1 MENSTASSLQILEE
15 NCSDI
20 LVKSHPDDLVKELG
34 YGILVLYGY
43 AFLVVAVTFAFY
55 CKYAGSPVL
64 KERSEYV
71 RFELRRINMVY
82 FLLAFFASI
91 SVFLPAS
98 HEFSVLVLRVIFGIG
113 MVSFRKLT
121 ILQLGG
127 EERLLKMDNVKVKLG
142 SLPFCCLAPFSCT
155 RLPLNQ
161 RTLFMV
167 AQLIYQVPYSQFAI
181 LYITMSL
188 SLSDWHPRALDI
200 TMGVLQTVSWL
211 GGIWGLYMLL
221 GMVGNTLESTQWAIR
236 QRLVATLAFVIWII
250 TIVDQ
255 LLLYLDVVPCLH
267 PAVLPKLNVVVLAE
281 SCLILLLCLILAGYQ
296 FVLYNRHSVK
306 IDEDYEQSKLPSG
319 CLESLVD
326 DARDEPN
333 PRAVQSILGFMSETI
348 KSE

>member
-1 MENSTASSLQILEE
+1 
-15 NCSDI
+15 
-20 LVKSHPDDLVKELG
+20 
-34 YGILVLYGY
+34 
-43 AFLVVAVTFAFY
+43 
-55 CKYAGSPVL
+55 
-64 KERSEYV
+64 
-71 RFELRRINMVY
+71 
-82 FLLAFFASI
+82 
-91 SVFLPAS
+91 
-98 HEFSVLVLRVIFGIG
+98 
-113 MVSFRKLT
+113 
-121 ILQLGG
+121 
-127 EERLLKMDNVKVKLG
+127 
-142 SLPFCCLAPFSCT
+142 
-155 RLPLNQ
+155 
-161 RTLFMV
+161 
-167 AQLIYQVPYSQFAI
+167 
-181 LYITMSL
+181 
-188 SLSDWHPRALDI
+188 
-200 TMGVLQTVSWL
+200 MGVLQTVSWL

-255 LLLYLDVVPCLH
+255 VLTTPRLPSKSKIFFQLLLYLDVVPCLH

-296 FVLYNRHSVK
+296 FVLYNRHRCVALNSTMCNSATSNNSHSVK